1 MIKFLIIGAGMIGR
15 VHAEALKSLGIPF
28 SVCDYNESFAKSLME
43 DTGAEAYY
51 LDYKKAIEKSGAQAA
66 IICTPNHLHAD
77 PAIYAMEH
85 GLDVIC
91 EKPMASKLEDAK
103 RIFEAQQR
111 TGRKLMVGYPVRQNP
126 ALDFVKGLMNDE
138 RLGRIISARCI
149 LAAPA
154 TLIEART
161 PYRNAYETGGGII
174 YDYTHEIDYC
184 RYLLGEPDMVCA
196 FCESHLNRELTVD
209 DSADMLFHFPDHVVL
224 SLHMDYVQ
232 WKGRAGGGRSFELV
246 FEKGMV
252 ACDFKTVTISFYDG
266 TTEKKDFD
274 FAWGDPFPIQIRKM
288 IDIIGGKEIPYVTAG
303 DGMRIL
309 EIADKSYESARTKQF
324 VKL

>member
-1 MIKFLIIGAGMIGR
+1 MKFLIIGAGMIGR
-15 VHAEALKSLGIPF
+15 VHSEALKGLGIPL
-28 SVCDYNESFAKSLME
+28 SVCDYNEAFAKSLME
-43 DTGAEAYY
+43 DTGACSYY
-51 LDYKKAIEKSGAQAA
+51 LDYKKAIEESGAQVA
-66 IICTPNHLHAD
+66 IVCTPNHLHAD
-77 PAIYAMEH
+77 PAIYAMER
-85 GLDVIC
+85 GFDVIC
-91 EKPMASKLEDAK
+91 EKPMASNYDDAK

-111 TGRKLMVGYPVRQNP
+111 TGRKLMVGYPVRCYP
-126 ALDFVKGLMNDE
+126 ALDYVKNLMSDE

-161 PYRNAYETGGGII
+161 PYRNSYETGGGII

-184 RYLLGEPDMVCA
+184 RYLLGEPDAVCA
-196 FCESHLNRELTVD
+196 FCGSHLNRELTVD
-209 DSADMLFHFPDHVVL
+209 DSADMLFHFGNDAVL

-232 WKGRAGGGRSFELV
+232 WKGRAGDGRSFELV

-266 TTEKKDFD
+266 TVETKDFD
-274 FAWGDPFPIQIRKM
+274 FVWAAPFPVQIKKM
-288 IDIIGGKEIPYVTAG
+288 IDIIEGKEIPYVTAA
-303 DGMRIL
+303 DGMRII
-309 EIADKSYESARTKQF
+309 EIADKAYESARSSKF